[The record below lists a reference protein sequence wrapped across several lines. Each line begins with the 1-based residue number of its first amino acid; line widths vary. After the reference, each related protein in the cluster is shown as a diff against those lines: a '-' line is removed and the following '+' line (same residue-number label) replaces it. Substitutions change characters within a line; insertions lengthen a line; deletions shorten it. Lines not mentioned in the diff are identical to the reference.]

1 MGSTWKDTIL
11 KTMKEQTP
19 IPRNKGNGLIE
30 TLKERQR
37 DEQGRYVA
45 EERDATPAD

>member
-1 MGSTWKDTIL
+1 MGATWKDTIL

-19 IPRNKGNGLIE
+19 ASSPQNKGNGLVE

-45 EERDATPAD
+45 EEQDKE